1 MSIFFLSSWN
11 RLHANHYSA
20 GTGKCTLTA
29 SRIFFFYL
37 AVPTVYTQCYNVC
50 FVSKGPYMYDIP
62 KMFGLSQRSSP
73 YRTFCYLYNISVRIS
88 GEPLPLPRWT
98 SYMNGRYLLLIRINK
113 AFCFIFGI
121 RWFSQ
126 DRSALM
132 NSAWNTHTIYFSNGN
147 QKVGSCSMTRLFG
160 DKSGNSFKRHISRYN
175 ITRLGICKWR
185 HRCAMDHIYS

>member
-1 MSIFFLSSWN
+1 MSIFISVEPPLCKSLQCRNWKMFTD
-11 RLHANHYSA
+11 YEQ
-20 GTGKCTLTA
+20 
-29 SRIFFFYL
+29 IFFIKL
-37 AVPTVYTQCYNVC
+37 CQRWTRSAI
-50 FVSKGPYMYDIP
+50 MYVLSVRDHTCMTSA
-62 KMFGLSQRSSP
+62 KSYGLSQSSSP

-160 DKSGNSFKRHISRYN
+160 DKPGNSFKRHISRYN